1 MKNWLICCMLAA
13 VGTAQAQTQAP
24 TVRFL
29 ANLGYSA
36 GGDTLASGN
45 YVSGASY
52 SINAGKGVTLAVG
65 ADFRVA
71 DKVTLQATVGHHQ
84 DSTNASNGEIA
95 FKRTPVELLGFYEM
109 NENFRLG
116 GGLRKAQNA
125 EVTATGAAAGISAAG
140 SYESTLG
147 AVLEG
152 QYFFNSLRYNAAEH
166 KALWGVGVRFVNES
180 FKQANSTAGS
190 KNGSHLAVSFLF
202 YY

>member
-1 MKNWLICCMLAA
+1 MKTWLICFMMAA
-13 VGTAQAQTQAP
+13 AATVAQAQAP
-24 TVRFL
+24 SVRFL
-29 ANLGYSA
+29 ANVGYSA

-52 SINAGKGVTLAVG
+52 SINAGKGAIMALGV
-65 ADFRVA
+65 DFRVA
-71 DKVTLQATVGHHQ
+71 EKVTLQATVGHHQ
-84 DSTNASNGEIA
+84 DGTNASNGEIA
-95 FKRTPVELLGFYEM
+95 FKRTPIELLGFYDM
-109 NENFRLG
+109 SENFRLG

-140 SYESTLG
+140 SYESTVG

-152 QYFFNSLRYNAAEH
+152 QYFFNSTRYSAAEH

-180 FKQANSTAGS
+180 FKQSNNSTASS
-190 KNGSHLAVSFLF
+190 KSGSHLALSFLF

>member
-1 MKNWLICCMLAA
+1 MKQWLICFVIATA
-13 VGTAQAQTQAP
+13 GATAQAQAP
-24 TVRFL
+24 VVRFL
-29 ANLGYSA
+29 ANVGYSA

-71 DKVTLQATVGHHQ
+71 EKVTVQATVGHHQ

-95 FKRTPVELLGFYEM
+95 FKRAPVELLGFYEM
-109 NENFRLG
+109 SENFRLG

-125 EVTATGAAAGISAAG
+125 EVTASGAAAGISAAG

-152 QYFFNSLRYNAAEH
+152 QYFFNSQRYSAAEH

-180 FKQANSTAGS
+180 FKQTNSTAGS
-190 KNGSHLAVSFLF
+190 KNGSHLAISFLF